1 MFEPFGEIAHVSV
14 SHSSLTRQPSK
25 VGIVQFFEAAAAA
38 AAAKGLNGMSLLGKT
53 MRVSIG
59 GHEAVLSAVPSLA
72 GSATSTNRLFLNLEC
87 DDEADSDLDL
97 DAAPLISVHGLS
109 ADRLCP
115 SAIVDVIRKARI
127 GALVECAG
135 VRLLPPTAPG
145 GKRGSPATCRWSG
158 QLRSCL
164 VFALNHAN
172 ASRVQSAAA
181 ALRGVLP
188 DTAVVS
194 VESDT
199 VREARSLSENDR
211 RPASTTCLAA
221 ELTPSVVSSVRSA
234 VSAAT
239 AEAGFRAQSPSHHP
253 VSPAPFPARPP
264 APVRELCIAPAT
276 LRAGVSQPPDA
287 VNAQGAASHAA
298 EADSHGEAGTPAQP
312 ASESLGSPACAAQLP
327 AASAATASVSGG
339 AWHTTLDRS
348 DLQPAPLSYR
358 VASSEGIAATTG
370 SPRVSEHR
378 GVSLA
383 GSPTSA
389 QGDARSAGAGSA
401 AASAAAG
408 SGAASTARPPVHPS
422 QLIPPIDVPVNRI
435 FISNLPPSVTD
446 ALVAALFAPFGPVV
460 AVHVMRR
467 FQSTASK
474 GYGFVDMAGGRS
486 AAIRAISALHGTRRA
501 DLGMHRALR
510 VEFKCGP
517 CTGGAHQ
524 QSGSRVQAGP
534 FRGSD
539 GYPRFSANAG
549 IGRIG
554 GGSGARA
561 GAGQSVYGCSHG
573 AAVAGPF
580 FGGETGAGT
589 GTQFGRTMAAPAAY
603 GPADHSQHGAAFRR
617 PGMTGH
623 PGVAAAPM
631 AAHGGPSY
639 AQPMLFAS
647 RAGMGGNGAG
657 GQSGGFGNNLEHGS
671 DSQRPAGHPSQ
682 ADNCQE
688 RRHPQQSRRHAQSVP
703 STEGAFGAASD
714 ATAGVGAAADSARGH
729 SLDSTRSRI
738 EASMAAAAAAAT
750 AAAVELFDR
759 SIGSVG
765 GQAPEAH
772 SGRQEHASHMHPSLQ

>member
-1 MFEPFGEIAHVSV
+1 MQASAAGAGAEIRVATGLCGGSLRGGAPDTSRPLLDHASLTVQHLSPELDELSLGRLFEPFGEIAHVSV

-59 GHEAVLSAVPSLA
+59 GHEAVSSAVPSLA
-72 GSATSTNRLFLNLEC
+72 GSATSTNRLFLNPEC

-127 GALVECAG
+127 GAL
-135 VRLLPPTAPG
+135 
-145 GKRGSPATCRWSG
+145 
-158 QLRSCL
+158 
-164 VFALNHAN
+164 
-172 ASRVQSAAA
+172 
-181 ALRGVLP
+181 
-188 DTAVVS
+188 
-194 VESDT
+194 
-199 VREARSLSENDR
+199 
-211 RPASTTCLAA
+211 
-221 ELTPSVVSSVRSA
+221 
-234 VSAAT
+234 
-239 AEAGFRAQSPSHHP
+239 
-253 VSPAPFPARPP
+253 
-264 APVRELCIAPAT
+264 
-276 LRAGVSQPPDA
+276 
-287 VNAQGAASHAA
+287 
-298 EADSHGEAGTPAQP
+298 
-312 ASESLGSPACAAQLP
+312 
-327 AASAATASVSGG
+327 
-339 AWHTTLDRS
+339 
-348 DLQPAPLSYR
+348 
-358 VASSEGIAATTG
+358 
-370 SPRVSEHR
+370 
-378 GVSLA
+378 
-383 GSPTSA
+383 
-389 QGDARSAGAGSA
+389 
-401 AASAAAG
+401 
-408 SGAASTARPPVHPS
+408 
-422 QLIPPIDVPVNRI
+422 LIPPIDVPVNRI

-524 QSGSRVQAGP
+524 LSGSRVQAGP

-539 GYPRFSANAG
+539 GFPRFSANAG

-561 GAGQSVYGCSHG
+561 GSGQSVYGCSHG

-580 FGGETGAGT
+580 FGGDTGAGT

-631 AAHGGPSY
+631 AGHGGPSY

-688 RRHPQQSRRHAQSVP
+688 RRHPQQPRRHAQSVP
-703 STEGAFGAASD
+703 STEGAFW
-714 ATAGVGAAADSARGH
+714 
-729 SLDSTRSRI
+729 SR
-738 EASMAAAAAAAT
+738 
-750 AAAVELFDR
+750 L
-759 SIGSVG
+759 
-765 GQAPEAH
+765 
-772 SGRQEHASHMHPSLQ
+772 